1 MSMDFQECP
10 NCGEKDDWTQKCFHC
25 GTEWTDNRIDNLI
38 RENKKLKE
46 LAREI
51 IQADKCNIFDNVSQK
66 VEALA
71 VEAREILKFG
81 DITTEGNKNEK

>member
-25 GTEWTDNRIDNLI
+25 GTEWTDGKIDNLI

-46 LAREI
+46 LARGI
-51 IQADKCNIFDNVSQK
+51 VQADKYNMLDDVSRK
-66 VEALA
+66 VEELA
-71 VEAREILKFG
+71 IEAKDILNFG
-81 DITTEGNKNEK
+81 DVTTEGN